1 MPEQPYGGT
10 MLAPSFAPATP
21 SRPFAPATPSPSFA
35 RSLARPGAR
44 PAPTV

>member
-1 MPEQPYGGT
+1 